1 MRKVIVLGASS
12 SLAVRLA
19 AELAMHDV
27 HVIVAEGQETAR
39 AAARALGV
47 DDMETIVR
55 AHDAVEDAGLGISE
69 DVFVLGS
76 SSSRVS
82 RAMQEMALELS
93 RYQIAEPTI
102 EPYMLPQ
109 TQSSHP
115 YWQQGTPAF
124 HRKQQSMRAK
134 ARRR

>member
-1 MRKVIVLGASS
+1 MRRVIVLGASS

-19 AELAMHDV
+19 AELAKNDV
-27 HVIVAEGQETAR
+27 QVIVAEGRETAQ
-39 AAARALGV
+39 AAARALGL
-47 DDMETIVR
+47 
-55 AHDAVEDAGLGISE
+55 DAEEAIDKALDEAEDATLRAPE
-69 DVFVLGS
+69 VCVLGAG
-76 SSSRVS
+76 SRVS

-93 RYQIAEPTI
+93 RYQVAEPII

-115 YWQQGTPAF
+115 YWQQGTPDF

>member
-1 MRKVIVLGASS
+1 MRKIIVLGASS

-47 DDMETIVR
+47 DDMETIVK
-55 AHDAVEDAGLGISE
+55 AHDAAEDVGLGVTE
-69 DVFVLGS
+69 DVFVLG
-76 SSSRVS
+76 SSRVS

-93 RYQIAEPTI
+93 RYQVAEPTI

-115 YWQQGTPAF
+115 YWQQGTPTF

>member
-1 MRKVIVLGASS
+1 MRKIIVLGASS

-19 AELAMHDV
+19 AELATHDV
-27 HVIVAEGQETAR
+27 QVIVAEGQETAM

-47 DDMETIVR
+47 DDAEAIVR
-55 AHDAVEDAGLGISE
+55 AHDEAEDAGLGLTE
-69 DVFVLGS
+69 DVFVVGGGS
-76 SSSRVS
+76 RLSLAM
-82 RAMQEMALELS
+82 RAMALELCH
-93 RYQIAEPTI
+93 YQVAEPTI